1 MGAKRMTA
9 WEAKHQAQLAEWQER
24 VINCRTSGRTVKAWC
39 EEQGI
44 GYKTYYRWERQILSL
59 GRKTLQQV
67 GQQQLAQIESPVF
80 AEVRM
85 TEQIPVKEGIAAVIR
100 IGRAETAI
108 YNGAD
113 PETVEAICR
122 GLGNAK

>member
-24 VINCRTSGRTVKAWC
+24 VISCRTSGRTVKAWC

-44 GYKTYYRWERQILSL
+44 GDKTYYRWERQILSL

-67 GQQQLAQIESPVF
+67 GQQPKAN
-80 AEVRM
+80 R
-85 TEQIPVKEGIAAVIR
+85 PVK
-100 IGRAETAI
+100 
-108 YNGAD
+108 
-113 PETVEAICR
+113 
-122 GLGNAK
+122 

>member
-1 MGAKRMTA
+1 MTA
-9 WEAKHQAQLAEWQER
+9 WEAKHQAQLAEWQAR
-24 VINCRTSGRTVKAWC
+24 VISCRTSGRTVKAWC

-85 TEQIPVKEGIAAVIR
+85 AEQVLVKEGIAAVIR
-100 IGRAETAI
+100 NGKTEAAI

-113 PETVEAICR
+113 PETITAICR
-122 GLGNAK
+122 GFSNAE

>member
-1 MGAKRMTA
+1 MGVMRMTA

-24 VINCRTSGRTVKAWC
+24 IIRCRTSGRTVKAWC

-85 TEQIPVKEGIAAVIR
+85 TEEKSVKGRNRSSYPDWEGRDSDLQRCESRNHSSNMPRV
-100 IGRAETAI
+100 GQ
-108 YNGAD
+108 
-113 PETVEAICR
+113 C
-122 GLGNAK
+122 

>member
-1 MGAKRMTA
+1 MTA
-9 WEAKHQAQLAEWQER
+9 WEAKHQAQLAEWQEH

-80 AEVRM
+80 AEVRLS
-85 TEQIPVKEGIAAVIR
+85 EPLPVKEGIAAVIR
-100 IGRAETAI
+100 IGQAETAI

>member
-9 WEAKHQAQLAEWQER
+9 WEAKHQAQLAEWQEH

-80 AEVRM
+80 AEVRLS
-85 TEQIPVKEGIAAVIR
+85 EPLPVKEGIAAVIR
-100 IGRAETAI
+100 IGQAETAI